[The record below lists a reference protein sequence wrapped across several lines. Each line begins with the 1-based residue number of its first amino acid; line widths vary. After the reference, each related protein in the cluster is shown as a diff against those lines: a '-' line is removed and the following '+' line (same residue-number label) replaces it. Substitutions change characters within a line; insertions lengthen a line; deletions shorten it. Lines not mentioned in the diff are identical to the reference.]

1 MEIMAINKE
10 VKEINKF
17 RSLFPNIISVKVEKS
32 GGVFLANV
40 KTFPG
45 LLTQADSFSGLIE
58 MVNDA
63 VRTYF
68 EIPDKYLPFMPDYK
82 PPLSE
87 AQRLGVFPLS
97 NRKSTEIQ
105 LEKIQNAA
113 RTAR

>member
-1 MEIMAINKE
+1 MTVSKE
-10 VKEINKF
+10 VKKINKF

-45 LLTQADSFSGLIE
+45 LITQGRSFSELIE

-68 EIPDKYLPFMPDYK
+68 EVPEKYIPFMPDYK

-97 NRKSTEIQ
+97 KRKSAEIQ
-105 LEKIQNAA
+105 LEKIQNVAEVA
-113 RTAR
+113 R